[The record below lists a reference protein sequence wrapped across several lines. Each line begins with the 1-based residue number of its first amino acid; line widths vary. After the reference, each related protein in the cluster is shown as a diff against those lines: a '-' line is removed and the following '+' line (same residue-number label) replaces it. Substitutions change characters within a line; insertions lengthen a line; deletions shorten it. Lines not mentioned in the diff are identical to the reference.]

1 MVLSSSRKVACL
13 RIGAFLA
20 DRHYVG
26 PVQTAPGIA
35 QCIVRATPAY
45 RNAKSRRHSKYNLL
59 ILGSFPADPAPQPPT
74 ISPGHQMNDAA
85 TLGALNGTLLFAGP
99 GNLLP
104 AIVAGILGLL
114 IGSFLNVVIHRM
126 PKMMQRESDNY
137 VAQESG
143 RPLPHMER
151 YDLVLPRSACPHCGH
166 QITALENI
174 PVLSYLALGGKCSQ
188 CKAPISIRYPLVEA
202 LTGALSAFMIW
213 HFGSGAAGMAS
224 LVFLWLLI
232 AMTFIDADTKLLPD
246 DLTLPL
252 LWLGLLIN
260 LNGAFVPLRE
270 AVIGAAAGYLSLWS
284 VYWLFKLATGK
295 EGMGYGDFKLLAA
308 LGAWMGWTM
317 LPLIILLSS
326 IVGAV
331 VGICLI
337 AFTRRGRDNPIPF
350 GPYLAAA
357 GLIALI
363 WGKMLVQSYLGFPL

>member
-1 MVLSSSRKVACL
+1 
-13 RIGAFLA
+13 
-20 DRHYVG
+20 
-26 PVQTAPGIA
+26 
-35 QCIVRATPAY
+35 
-45 RNAKSRRHSKYNLL
+45 
-59 ILGSFPADPAPQPPT
+59 
-74 ISPGHQMNDAA
+74 MNDAA

-143 RPLPHMER
+143 RPLPHIER

-166 QITALENI
+166 RITALENI
-174 PVLSYLALGGKCSQ
+174 PVLSWLALRGKCSQ
-188 CKAPISIRYPLVEA
+188 CKAPISARYPMVEA
-202 LTGALSAFMIW
+202 LTGLLSAFMIW
-213 HFGSGAAGMAS
+213 HLGSGVAGLAS
-224 LVFLWLLI
+224 LAFLWMLI

-252 LWLGLLIN
+252 LWLGLLVNID
-260 LNGAFVPLRE
+260 GTFVPLQD
-270 AVIGAAAGYLSLWS
+270 AVIGAAAGYLSLWG

-308 LGAWMGWTM
+308 LGAWLGWTM

-326 IVGAV
+326 VVGAV
-331 VGICLI
+331 VGISLI
-337 AFTRRGRDNPIPF
+337 VFTRHGRDNPIPF
-350 GPYLAAA
+350 GPYLAMA

-363 WGKMLVQSYLGFPL
+363 WGKMLVETYLGFPL